1 MLLLISGSTFQEL
14 TCVIFRTFLKK
25 MSRLFQAPPKFHP
38 SEWHVANKMQCAS
51 TESQKSSSERM
62 IAESQRL
69 VDEIEK
75 TTQKTQSDVN
85 KKIEQ
90 RLEEIKF
97 WRQELDNKLEQII
110 HETEVL
116 LTFKTR
122 LEKALES
129 CKEPLVIAQKCLLN
143 RQSRVGI
150 DLVHDEVEQELVKE
164 VEVLQGVIA
173 LLERTLEQT
182 IEQIRLNRS
191 AKYNLEKDLKDKF
204 TASKIDSYCASLT
217 NNTPDVRYADN
228 AVKIE
233 GNFISPEDW
242 TDFSN
247 INVEKADKQR
257 NNSLSLRAMIDSIL
271 SQTANDMHKQYEM
284 VNVAFR
290 NRVKEVR
297 DAKHK
302 LEILLASRQ
311 CAAVPS
317 VGFVKVMDETALQ
330 EKNIA
335 ALKKA
340 IADKEGPVKVAQ
352 TRLEARNHRPNVEL
366 CYDTVQ
372 YKLISEVQEITN
384 NIQRLKDTLA
394 QAETELKGLSRRQLS
409 LEEEIQVKANTL
421 YIDEVLC
428 MQMRESVCINNF

>member
-1 MLLLISGSTFQEL
+1 ETFQK
-14 TCVIFRTFLKK
+14 T
-25 MSRLFQAPPKFHP
+25 MARLLQAPPKFHP
-38 SEWHVANKMQCAS
+38 SEWDIANKMQCAS
-51 TESQKSSSERM
+51 TESQKSRSERM
-62 IAESQRL
+62 IAESRRL
-69 VDEIEK
+69 LDETEK

-90 RLEEIKF
+90 RQEEVKF
-97 WRQELDNKLEQII
+97 WKQELENKLEQIV

-116 LTFKTR
+116 LTFKIR
-122 LEKALES
+122 LEKSLES

-143 RQSRVGI
+143 RQRRAGI

-164 VEVLQGVIA
+164 AEVLQGVIA
-173 LLERTLEQT
+173 LLGRTLEQT
-182 IEQIRLNRS
+182 NEQIRLNRS
-191 AKYNLEKDLKDKF
+191 AKYNLEMDLKDKF
-204 TASKIDSYCASLT
+204 TALMIDDYCASLT
-217 NNTPDVRYADN
+217 NNTPDIRYADN

-233 GNFISPEDW
+233 GDFVSPEDW
-242 TDFSN
+242 IDFSN
-247 INVEKADKQR
+247 INIEKADKQR
-257 NNSLSLRAMIDSIL
+257 NNSLALGALIDGIL
-271 SQTANDMHKQYEM
+271 SQTRNDMRKQCEM

-290 NRVKEVR
+290 NKVKEVK

-302 LEILLASRQ
+302 LETLLAM
-311 CAAVPS
+311 
-317 VGFVKVMDETALQ
+317 VMDETASQ

-372 YKLISEVQEITN
+372 YRLISEVQEITKN
-384 NIQRLKDTLA
+384 MQRQVEMMKELKSTLA
-394 QAETELKGLSRRQLS
+394 QAETVLKGLSRRQLS
-409 LEEEIQVKANTL
+409 LEEEIQVKENTL

-428 MQMRESVCINNF
+428 MQMRESVYINSF

>member
-1 MLLLISGSTFQEL
+1 MARLLQT
-14 TCVIFRTFLKK
+14 
-25 MSRLFQAPPKFHP
+25 PPKFHP
-38 SEWHVANKMQCAS
+38 SEWDIANKMQCAS
-51 TESQKSSSERM
+51 TESQKSRSECM

-69 VDEIEK
+69 LDEIKK
-75 TTQKTQSDVN
+75 TTQKIQSGVN

-90 RLEEIKF
+90 RREEIKF
-97 WRQELDNKLEQII
+97 WKQELDKKHEQIV

-122 LEKALES
+122 LEKSLES

-143 RQSRVGI
+143 RQRRAGI
-150 DLVHDEVEQELVKE
+150 ELVHDEVEQELVKE
-164 VEVLQGVIA
+164 AEVLQGVIA
-173 LLERTLEQT
+173 LLGRTLEQT
-182 IEQIRLNRS
+182 NEQIRLNRS
-191 AKYNLEKDLKDKF
+191 AKYSLEMDLKDKF
-204 TASKIDSYCASLT
+204 TALMIDDYCASLT
-217 NNTPDVRYADN
+217 NNIPDTRYADN

-233 GNFISPEDW
+233 GNFVSPEDW
-242 TDFSN
+242 IDFSN
-247 INVEKADKQR
+247 MNIEKANEQR
-257 NNSLSLRAMIDSIL
+257 NNSLALRALIDSIFL
-271 SQTANDMHKQYEM
+271 QTANDMRKQCEM

-290 NRVKEVR
+290 KRVKEVK

-302 LEILLASRQ
+302 LETLLAM
-311 CAAVPS
+311 VI
-317 VGFVKVMDETALQ
+317 DETASQ

-340 IADKEGPVKVAQ
+340 IADEEGPVKVAQ
-352 TRLEARNHRPNVEL
+352 TRLESRNHRPNVEL

-372 YKLISEVQEITN
+372 YRLTSEVQEIAK

-409 LEEEIQVKANTL
+409 LEEEIQVKENAL

-428 MQMRESVCINNF
+428 MQMRESICINSF

>member
-1 MLLLISGSTFQEL
+1 MLLLISGSTFQEV

-97 WRQELDNKLEQII
+97 WRQELDNKLEQIVN
-110 HETEVL
+110 ETEVL
-116 LTFKTR
+116 LNFKTR

-143 RQSRVGI
+143 RQRRVGI

-191 AKYNLEKDLKDKF
+191 AKYNLEMDLKDKF
-204 TASKIDSYCASLT
+204 TASKIDNYCASLT

-247 INVEKADKQR
+247 MNVEKADKQR
-257 NNSLSLRAMIDSIL
+257 NNSLSLRTLIDSIL

-302 LEILLASRQ
+302 LEILLAS
-311 CAAVPS
+311 
-317 VGFVKVMDETALQ
+317 VMDETALQ

-335 ALKKA
+335 ALRKA

-352 TRLEARNHRPNVEL
+352 TRLEARNYRPNVEL

>member
-1 MLLLISGSTFQEL
+1 
-14 TCVIFRTFLKK
+14 

-97 WRQELDNKLEQII
+97 WRKELDNKLEQII
-110 HETEVL
+110 NETEVL

-143 RQSRVGI
+143 RQRRVGI

-191 AKYNLEKDLKDKF
+191 AKYNLEMDLKDKF

-302 LEILLASRQ
+302 LEILLAS
-311 CAAVPS
+311 
-317 VGFVKVMDETALQ
+317 VMDETALQ

-340 IADKEGPVKVAQ
+340 IADKEGPVKVVQ